1 MLEKYKGI
9 IFDLDGTLV
18 NSMWVW
24 EQIDIDFLKNHGV
37 DGSVDFQEE
46 IEGMSFTET
55 SVYFKERFGIKA
67 SVEEIIQELVERA
80 MDSYKNKVKIK
91 ENVVELLTYFS
102 ERNIPMGVGTSNSR
116 ELAQATLEG
125 NNILKYF
132 KTLNTSCEVNK
143 GKPSPDIFLK
153 VASVLGIEPKDCLV
167 FEDTMAG
174 VQAAKAAGMDVI
186 AIYDEVTTISVER
199 MKSEANQFIY
209 NYSEI
214 LSN

>member
-1 MLEKYKGI
+1 MLNKYKGI

-18 NSMWVW
+18 DSMWVW
-24 EQIDIDFLKNHGV
+24 EQIDIEFLEGHGV
-37 DGSVDFQEE
+37 TGSVDFQEE

-55 SVYFKERFGIKA
+55 STYFKEHFKLKA
-67 SVEEIIQELVERA
+67 SVEEIIEDLVNRA
-80 MDSYKNKVKIK
+80 MDSYKNRVKIK
-91 ENVVELLTYFS
+91 ANVIELLEHFKS
-102 ERNIPMGVGTSNSR
+102 RNIPMGVGTSNSK

-125 NNILKYF
+125 NNIRSYF
-132 KTLNTSCEVNK
+132 KTVNTSCEVNK

-153 VASVLGIEPKDCLV
+153 VASVLGVEPKDCLV

-199 MKSEANQFIY
+199 MKAEATKFIY

-214 LSN
+214 LTD